1 MNAITQPTPVAGT
14 DSPAAL
20 LPEPK
25 STKELCARIASMN
38 DTTVDPDDP
47 VLMVYT
53 IHTAALEDHAA
64 MLLKARALLQDSLAD
79 ATDAFA
85 RQTRDILETHLGDT
99 VRQRLL
105 TMQEAARLTDRAV
118 RAMRRQVLFSG
129 LIAAALVISSLV
141 VLGAINSVLS

>member
-1 MNAITQPTPVAGT
+1 MNAIPQPVAAT
-14 DSPAAL
+14 DSLAAL
-20 LPEPK
+20 LPAPK
-25 STKELCARIASMN
+25 STKELCARISAMN
-38 DTTVDPDDP
+38 DATLDPDDP

-79 ATDAFA
+79 ATGAFA
-85 RQTRDILETHLGDT
+85 RQTRDILDSHLGDT
-99 VRQRLL
+99 ARQRLL

-129 LIAAALVISSLV
+129 VIALALILAALV
-141 VLGAINSVLS
+141 VLGALNTVLS

>member
-64 MLLKARALLQDSLAD
+64 MLLVGLAMISGAGPVAMMVWAVGSVLAWGWAWRLARNDHHYD
-79 ATDAFA
+79 
-85 RQTRDILETHLGDT
+85 
-99 VRQRLL
+99 RLL
-105 TMQEAARLTDRAV
+105 FFAPRFWKLS
-118 RAMRRQVLFSG
+118 RRPTRT
-129 LIAAALVISSLV
+129 LIAGRFRS
-141 VLGAINSVLS
+141 